1 MKHKGIAPPTDEEI
15 ARKAY
20 ELFEARG
27 RLPGHERED
36 WLAAERQLRD
46 ERTPDERKPKPSGR
60 ARRARGQSA
69 RPREV

>member
-1 MKHKGIAPPTDEEI
+1 MKDKHVARPTDEEI

-36 WLAAERQLRD
+36 WLAAEQQLQ
-46 ERTPDERKPKPSGR
+46 DERKPKPSER
-60 ARRARGQSA
+60 PRRSRGQSA
-69 RPREV
+69 RPREI